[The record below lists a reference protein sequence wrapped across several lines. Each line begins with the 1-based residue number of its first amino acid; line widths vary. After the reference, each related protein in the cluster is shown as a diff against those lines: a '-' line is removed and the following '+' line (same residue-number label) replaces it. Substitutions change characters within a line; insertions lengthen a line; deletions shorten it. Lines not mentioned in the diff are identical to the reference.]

1 MPDLTEEEHI
11 KHIGIKRRSGRYPWG
26 SGGDPY
32 QRSTAFKK
40 YYEDLKAGGL
50 TDTQIA
56 DGVQTFARLTDPHAS
71 FTTSDLRAAT
81 SISTE
86 EIFTANSARAAQLA
100 EKGNSNGA
108 IAEIMGLPRSAESTV
123 RGWLKASENVK
134 ESSLRATA
142 NALKE
147 RVDSLKDE
155 VLDVGKGQ
163 NLYMGVTATKFNT
176 ALAMLKDEGYEVH
189 SNILVPQLGS
199 DKFTRFKV
207 LAKEGVSWADAR
219 LAVVEGRLKTIT
231 AQSDDGGQT
240 FRTPKD
246 LPKSF
251 DSKKLEVRYGKEGAK
266 MDGVIELRRGV
277 PELDLGENRYAQV
290 RVSIDGTHYLKGMA
304 IYADDLP
311 PGVNMRFNTP
321 KVDTGNK
328 LDALKPLKT
337 RDGKIDQD
345 GPFGSSTYPHSYL
358 DKSGKEHQS
367 ALNIVGTLGRGNIEG
382 RWDQW
387 SRSLSSQF
395 LSKQPVALASRQL
408 GITVK
413 QRREE
418 LDRINALTNPVV
430 KKKLLQEFA
439 DSADASAEHLKAAK
453 IAGQATRVLL
463 PMNTMRVNEVYA
475 PGFENGTRVAL
486 VRHPH
491 GGPFEIPEL
500 TVNNKNLTA
509 KRIMGDATDAIGI
522 HHSVAE
528 KLSGADFDGDT
539 VVVIPNDSGHVKSR
553 PSLEGLK
560 NFDAK
565 ARYAIPEGDTK
576 TPRLTKKSTQP
587 EMGKI
592 SNLIT
597 DMSIH
602 KASDEEMARA
612 VRHSM
617 VVIDAEKHGL
627 NYKQSEI
634 DNNIS
639 ELKAKYQGGA
649 RRGASTI
656 ISRAGAEAR
665 VPQFKVPSGDRGI
678 NPKTG
683 EIVRIPTNKKF
694 ERTTTRVNKRTG
706 EVTKTTK
713 VEDVRTRVSRM
724 EITKD
729 ARELVSGGK
738 KHGGTPME
746 EVYASHANSLKSLA
760 NAARKESVALQ
771 LPKVSPAAKALYANE
786 VTSLD
791 AKVKVAL
798 RNAPLERRAQV
809 LGNALAKARIDAD
822 PSLDKD
828 AIKKIQYEAREE
840 GRRITGA
847 NKTKVYISDSEWKAI
862 QAGAIA
868 HTRLSEIFTHSDM
881 DRVKALATPRSRS
894 SLTPGQVARAR
905 ALAASG
911 KPMSQIAEQLGIPR
925 STLIDNLKA

>member
-1 MPDLTEEEHI
+1 MPDLTDEQHI

-26 SGGDPY
+26 SGSDPY
-32 QRSTAFKK
+32 QRSVEFKK
-40 YYEDLKAGGL
+40 YYDDLKKGGL
-50 TDTQIA
+50 TDPQIA
-56 DGVQTFARLTDPHAS
+56 DGVQTFARLTDPHAT
-71 FTTSDLRAAT
+71 FTTTDLRAAT

-86 EIFTANSARAAQLA
+86 EIFTANSNRAAQLKA
-100 EKGNSNGA
+100 DGNSNGA

-123 RGWLKASENVK
+123 RGWLQASEHVK

-147 RVDSLKDE
+147 RVEGLRKDE

-163 NLYMGVTATKFNT
+163 HLYMGVTATKFNT
-176 ALAMLKDEGYEVH
+176 ALAMLKDEGYEIH
-189 SNILVPQLGS
+189 SNILVPQPGS
-199 DKFTRFKV
+199 VNFTRFKV
-207 LAKEGVSWADAR
+207 LTKEGVSWAEAR
-219 LAVVEGRLKTIT
+219 LAIVGGRLKTIT
-231 AQSDDGGQT
+231 AQSDDGGST

-246 LPKSF
+246 LPIMA
-251 DSKKLEVRYGKEGAK
+251 DSKKIAVRYGKEGAK

-277 PELDLGENRYAQV
+277 ADLDLGESRYAQV
-290 RVSIDGTHYLKGMA
+290 RIAVDGTHYIKGMA
-304 IYADDLP
+304 MYADDLP
-311 PGVNMRFNTP
+311 AGVNMRVNTP
-321 KVDTGNK
+321 KMDTGNK
-328 LDALKPLKT
+328 LDALKPLKS
-337 RDGKIDQD
+337 RDGKIDPD
-345 GPFGSSTYPHSYL
+345 GPFGSSTYPHMYV

-367 ALNIVGTLGRGNIEG
+367 VLNIVGTPGRGNIEG

-408 GITVK
+408 AETQKKKRDDLATIM
-413 QRREE
+413 
-418 LDRINALTNPVV
+418 ALTNPVV
-430 KKKLLQEFA
+430 KKKLLQEYA
-439 DSADASAEHLKAAK
+439 DSTDAAAEHLKAAK
-453 IAGQATRVLL
+453 LPRQAGRVIL
-463 PMNTMRVNEVYA
+463 PMNTMRPHEVYA
-475 PGFENGTRVAL
+475 PGFENGERVAL

-539 VVVIPNDSGHVKSR
+539 VVVIPNDSGRVKSR
-553 PSLEGLK
+553 PSLTGLQ
-560 NFDAK
+560 NFDP
-565 ARYAIPEGDTK
+565 RSQYAIPEGDTK
-576 TPRLTKKSTQP
+576 TPRLTKKTTQP

-602 KASDEEMARA
+602 KAPDEEIARA

-627 NYKQSEI
+627 NYKKSEL
-634 DNNIS
+634 DNNIA
-639 ELKAKYQGGA
+639 ELKAKYQGS
-649 RRGASTI
+649 RRSGASTI

-665 VPQFKVPSGDRGI
+665 PPQFKVPSGDRGI
-678 NPKTG
+678 NPRTG
-683 EIVRIPTNKKF
+683 EIVRIPTN
-694 ERTTTRVNKRTG
+694 RTYVNSKGKT
-706 EVTKTTK
+706 VTVTTK
-713 VEDVRTRVSRM
+713 VSRM
-724 EITKD
+724 SITKD
-729 ARELVSGGK
+729 ARELLSGGT

-746 EVYASHANSLKSLA
+746 ELYAAHANTMKELA
-760 NAARKESVALQ
+760 NTARKESVALKMPRQ
-771 LPKVSPAAKALYANE
+771 SPAAKALYAE
-786 VTSLD
+786 HVTSLD

-798 RNAPLERRAQV
+798 RNAPLERRALV
-809 LGNALAKARIDAD
+809 LGNAIAKARIDSD

-828 AIKKIQYEAREE
+828 AIKKIQYEARDE

-847 NKTKVYISDSEWKAI
+847 NKTKVYITDGEWRAI
-862 QAGAIA
+862 QAGAIS

-881 DRVKALATPRSRS
+881 ERVKELATPRSRS
-894 SLTPGQVARAR
+894 SLSPGQVARAR
-905 ALAASG
+905 ALAATG